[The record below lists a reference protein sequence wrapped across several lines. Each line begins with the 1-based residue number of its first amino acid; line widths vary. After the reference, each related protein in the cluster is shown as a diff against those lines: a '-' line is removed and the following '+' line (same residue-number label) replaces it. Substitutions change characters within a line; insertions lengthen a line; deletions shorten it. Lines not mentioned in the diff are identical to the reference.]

1 MQLLLNIPN
10 QSDLTLLLPLFKRLQ
25 IGYTSVQTSDNDFE
39 ALYAISAQALAAA
52 YSDTEPEYDL
62 DDITEFNP
70 NYTKL

>member
-39 ALYAISAQALAAA
+39 ALYAISEQALAAA